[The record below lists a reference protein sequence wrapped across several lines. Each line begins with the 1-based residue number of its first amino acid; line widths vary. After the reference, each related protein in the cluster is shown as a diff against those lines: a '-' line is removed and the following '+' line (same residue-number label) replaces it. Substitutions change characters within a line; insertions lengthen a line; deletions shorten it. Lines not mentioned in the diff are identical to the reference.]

1 MMTYVYTRVRTYM
14 DVKTMKKGQIVGL
27 TLLILGFI
35 LIMLY
40 STIQSLQEI
49 NIANIPLGIAIGT
62 IAMIIGAIALLLSI
76 TFEQTKD
83 MKKRK
88 EEIKKEEFEP

>member
-1 MMTYVYTRVRTYM
+1 
-14 DVKTMKKGQIVGL
+14 MKKGQIVGL
-27 TLLILGFI
+27 TLLILGF
-35 LIMLY
+35 LLMMLY
-40 STIQSLQEI
+40 STIKSLQEI

-62 IAMIIGAIALLLSI
+62 IVIIIGAIALLASI

>member
-1 MMTYVYTRVRTYM
+1 MIYVYTRVRTYM
-14 DVKTMKKGQIVGL
+14 GVKTMKKGQIVGL

-35 LIMLY
+35 LMMLY

>member
-1 MMTYVYTRVRTYM
+1 MTYVYTRVRTYM